1 MKIEDPLT
9 GASTTIP
16 NQKTRAKG
24 KTSSSSGSS
33 SANSKD
39 SVEIT
44 QTSSQLSQ
52 LEGALNQL
60 DTTETGKLEAVRQAV
75 AEGRFQVNEEAVANA
90 LLQNSMEQLKRQ
102 GKK

>member
-9 GASTTIP
+9 GATTSIP
-16 NQKTRAKG
+16 NQRSRAKG
-24 KTSSSSGSS
+24 KATASPAGTSS
-33 SANSKD
+33 NSKD

-44 QTSSQLSQ
+44 TASAQLNQ
-52 LEGALNQL
+52 LEDTLNQL

-90 LLQNSMEQLKRQ
+90 LVQNSIEHLKRQ
-102 GKK
+102 GRK